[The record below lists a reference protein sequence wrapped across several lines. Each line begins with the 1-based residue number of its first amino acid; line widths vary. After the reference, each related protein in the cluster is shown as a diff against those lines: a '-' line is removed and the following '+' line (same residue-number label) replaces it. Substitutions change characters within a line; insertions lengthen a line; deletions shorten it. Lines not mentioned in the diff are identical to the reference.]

1 MKLKIRFITFISA
14 LLLSGSAFSQCDTI
28 ASLCVQH
35 MSADFISDGQQ
46 YRALLRSEE
55 IAEFDVTLYG
65 GSTYRFSAC
74 SGLSDGNLI
83 FTVLDQ
89 ERNVLFS
96 NNEYEMSAYWDFE
109 VSHTLDAIIEARL
122 KPSDSES
129 GCAVL
134 LIGFKQ

>member
-1 MKLKIRFITFISA
+1 
-14 LLLSGSAFSQCDTI
+14 
-28 ASLCVQH
+28 
-35 MSADFISDGQQ
+35 MSSDFISDGQQ

-65 GSTYRFSAC
+65 GSTYRLSAC
-74 SGLSDGNLI
+74 SGLSDGNLV

-96 NNEYEMSAYWDFE
+96 NNEFGMSAYWDFD
-109 VSHTLDAIIEARL
+109 VLHTIDAIIEAKL
-122 KPSDSES
+122 KPSEAES

-134 LIGFKQ
+134 LIGFQP